1 MLRLIFSFIFVIF
14 AFGANVLAH
23 ERAAS
28 EIVWTIA
35 VSPEQK
41 SRLEPMEALAMI
53 NEYRSAHDV
62 APLRLNPL
70 LVKTALGYSEEM
82 AGRDS
87 ITHHSSGGAMLAH
100 RLTKAGYDPFRAAEN
115 LSGGQRDF
123 AEAFQA
129 WIDSPT
135 HRKNILNPELE
146 ELGIAVS
153 YRKNSQ
159 YRTFWVMILATPF

>member
-1 MLRLIFSFIFVIF
+1 MLRLIFGFSFLFF
-14 AFGANVLAH
+14 AFGANALAH
-23 ERAAS
+23 ERAAG
-28 EIVWTIA
+28 ENIWMIE

-41 SRLEPMEALAMI
+41 SRLEPMQALAVI
-53 NEYRSAHDV
+53 NEYRARHNV
-62 APLRLNPL
+62 APLRFNPL
-70 LVKTALGYSEEM
+70 LVETALAYSEEM
-82 AGRDS
+82 AGRDN

-100 RLTKAGYDPFRAAEN
+100 RLAKAGYDPFRAAEN

-123 AEAFQA
+123 SEAFQA

-135 HRKNILNPELE
+135 HRKNILDPALE